1 MQTENE
7 NKSVS
12 KSVSS
17 PELLCSQI
25 KVCLNSSAAELMS
38 ACELIVALVDSHKWF
53 PDKIA
58 NQLGV
63 SLIFIRNLERVG
75 RKRMAPE
82 LIWGETQ
89 GRRCLA
95 RLPIEEQTRWLAEPL
110 ELITSEGDELQVSVD
125 SLTPELC
132 RQVFDGG
139 RVRTTGEQR
148 AWLETA
154 QRIKR
159 IAPAIADFEVSGRTL
174 IVHNECRLTRA
185 QVARVLADME
195 D

>member
-1 MQTENE
+1 
-7 NKSVS
+7 
-12 KSVSS
+12 
-17 PELLCSQI
+17 
-25 KVCLNSSAAELMS
+25 MS
-38 ACELIVALVDSHKWF
+38 ACQMVVALVDDHQWK
-53 PDKIA
+53 PDAIGK
-58 NQLGV
+58 QLGV
-63 SLIFIRNLERVG
+63 SAPFVRNLERVG
-75 RKRMAPE
+75 RKHMAPE
-82 LIWGETQ
+82 LVWGETQ

-95 RLPIEEQTRWLAEPL
+95 RLPMAEQVRWLAQPL
-110 ELITSEGDELQVSVD
+110 EVITSAGEELLVSVD

-132 RQVFDGG
+132 RQVFDGP

-154 QRIKR
+154 QRTKR

-174 IVHNECRLTRA
+174 IVHHECRLTRA